1 MERDGVLGSAG
12 SVYDVVSCCDF
23 LKTEDRLVL
32 SGMTNNSLA
41 VGLALTALTRG
52 TLGEESARK
61 LE

>member
-1 MERDGVLGSAG
+1 
-12 SVYDVVSCCDF
+12 
-23 LKTEDRLVL
+23 L